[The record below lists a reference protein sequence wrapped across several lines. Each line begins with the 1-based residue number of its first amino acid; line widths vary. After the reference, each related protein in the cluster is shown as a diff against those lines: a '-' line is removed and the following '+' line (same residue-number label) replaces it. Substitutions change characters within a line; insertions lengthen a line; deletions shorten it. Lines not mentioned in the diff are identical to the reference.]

1 MRKRLKIGLGIAALL
16 AVGLAIYAWVE
27 TRDTRDCQTK
37 QQAFDQRLQEI
48 RAKTD
53 ELKVGADKREVDELF
68 RRVGVERAYWQ
79 DVFSRTG
86 PVSQLAVGTM
96 TVPTCGGLVC
106 ADRALIQIT
115 VTIDSKGKVVSKDVR
130 PMFTCL

>member
-1 MRKRLKIGLGIAALL
+1 MRKRVKIGLGTLALL
-16 AVGLAIYAWVE
+16 AAGIATYLWLDA
-27 TRDTRDCQTK
+27 RPCDQRRN
-37 QQAFDQRLQEI
+37 AFDQHLREI
-48 RAKTD
+48 RSQTEA
-53 ELKVGADKREVDELF
+53 LKIGADKREVDELF